1 VAAFTIQPETSQIG
15 TLWAL
20 NQVQH
25 RSGTMAEGEHMTK
38 LLLSL
43 GVLTMLVA
51 CGSSGSDP
59 AADPNADPSQDPD
72 SGAPSSGGMTGNLG
86 GGGGAGDAG
95 GGVDPNCAGTVAE
108 TQKSKV
114 DIVFVIDDSGSMTEE
129 MNQIKTNVNTFAQKI
144 GGTGLDYQVLFI
156 VKKAKSSTQQGNV
169 ICVPP
174 PLGGANCGDNAPIF
188 HHIDQDVQSNDALSL
203 VLSTYDNNNA
213 ALAWNKYLRAD
224 STKVFVVVTDDE
236 SQLAYDK
243 FDAQL
248 LAKAPAGMFGT
259 TTARK
264 YIFHS
269 ICGWNTGQPVPS
281 NQKCSTAVAPGTNYQ
296 ELSKLTSGIVDSVC
310 KTDYSGVLDNMAKGI
325 TDKLACN
332 LGVPMAATSDPSK
345 VAVQETK
352 VGGAAKTLTHVTDA
366 SKCSSVKDGWYYD
379 SATAPK
385 EIILCPDACTDA
397 NATAGT
403 KIQAVVGCAVPP
415 PK

>member
-1 VAAFTIQPETSQIG
+1 MKSKWVTTLAA
-15 TLWAL
+15 
-20 NQVQH
+20 
-25 RSGTMAEGEHMTK
+25 
-38 LLLSL
+38 LSIV
-43 GVLTMLVA
+43 GVVA
-51 CGSSGSDP
+51 CGADAGGPTEDPGSSSTQ
-59 AADPNADPSQDPD
+59 DPNAGTTP
-72 SGAPSSGGMTGNLG
+72 GGSGGGSGGNLG
-86 GGGGAGDAG
+86 GAGGSGGGGG
-95 GGVDPNCAGTVAE
+95 GGVTPSCAGTVAE

-114 DIVFVIDDSGSMTEE
+114 DIIFVIDDSGSMTEE

-156 VKKAKSSTQQGNV
+156 VKRAKNSGQNGNV
-169 ICVPP
+169 ICVPA

-203 VLSTYDNNNA
+203 VLSTYDNSNA
-213 ALAWNKYLRAD
+213 ALAWNKYLRPD
-224 STKVFVVVTDDE
+224 STKVFVIVSDDE
-236 SQLAYDK
+236 SNLAYDK
-243 FDAQL
+243 FDTAL

-259 TTARK
+259 TMQRK

-269 ICGWNTGQPVPS
+269 ICGWTAGQPVPS
-281 NQKCSTAVAPGTNYQ
+281 TKTCNTAVAVGSNYQ
-296 ELSKLTSGIVDSVC
+296 QLSKLTNGIVDSVC

-332 LGVPMAATSDPSK
+332 LGVPQAASSDPTK
-345 VAVQETK
+345 VGVQETPM
-352 VGGAAKTLTHVTDA
+352 GGAAKQLVHVTDV

-379 SATAPK
+379 SPTAPK
-385 EIILCPDACTDA
+385 EIILCPDACAEA